1 VYAAYHTPDGL
12 NGQVYNRCVG
22 TRYCAN
28 NCPYKVRYFNWWTYD
43 FPEPLNWQ
51 LNPDVTVREKGVM
64 EKCTFCVQRI
74 REGKR
79 NAAHENRPIRDG
91 EVVPACVQTC
101 PTEVFVFGDIT
112 DPNSAVSRAAASVRG
127 YRALEVTNAQ
137 PAVVYL
143 KKVTLQEPVAGGHHA
158 PAETAEAAA
167 PAAH

>member
-1 VYAAYHTPDGL
+1 
-12 NGQVYNRCVG
+12 
-22 TRYCAN
+22 
-28 NCPYKVRYFNWWTYD
+28 
-43 FPEPLNWQ
+43 
-51 LNPDVTVREKGVM
+51 M
-64 EKCTFCVQRI
+64 
-74 REGKR
+74 
-79 NAAHENRPIRDG
+79 RDG

-112 DPNSAVSRAAASVRG
+112 DPNSAVARAAASVRG

-143 KKVTLQEPVAGGHHA
+143 KKVTLQEPATGGHHA